1 LKAQKDIHH
10 NYPNLLRI
18 VVDSVAK
25 YYSKSMSIDQ
35 VAKTSRYEY
44 MTVKYIYSYLLD
56 KHTLLSYQEISREIW
71 ISKSTSNAYRSI
83 EIVRQAK
90 YGEAKKYNDI
100 LSHCELSFIMELRDH
115 YPDIFIPEQSNRM
128 ALEDKILKDL
138 IQDAINSHIEEVSSI
153 PMDGWIKTR
162 IVNSIVTKTK
172 SILL

>member
-18 VVDSVAK
+18 VVDSVGK
-25 YYSKSMSIDQ
+25 HYSKSMSIDQ
-35 VAKTSRYEY
+35 VAKTSRDEY

-56 KHTLLSYQEISREIW
+56 KHTPLSYQEISSEIW
-71 ISKSTSNAYRSI
+71 ISKSRSNVYRSI
-83 EIVRQAK
+83 QIVREAK
-90 YGEAKKYNDI
+90 YVEAKKYNDI
-100 LSHCELSFIMELRDH
+100 LSHCEPSFIIELRDH

-153 PMDGWIKTR
+153 PIDGWIKTR

-172 SILL
+172 SILT

>member
-115 YPDIFIPEQSNRM
+115 YPDIFITEQSNRM
-128 ALEDKILKDL
+128 ALEDKMLKDL

-162 IVNSIVTKTK
+162 IINSIVTKTK
-172 SILL
+172 SILI